1 MINQRPVNKRFKDL
15 TNDRQKTY
23 RLITARIRSLTR
35 VLKNR
40 NDRGK
45 FPARGITRLGNTF
58 DIILVKTGESSGEHF
73 RRTITGIPSG
83 PVAFDGSSPAIT
95 AATFLVVIS
104 KLSRCMLVICGKSG
118 RGCPESSRVELVLNS
133 FANSSAL
140 SLEDVRTLGP

>member
-23 RLITARIRSLTR
+23 RSIIAGVRSLTR

-58 DIILVKTGESSGEHF
+58 DI
-73 RRTITGIPSG
+73 
-83 PVAFDGSSPAIT
+83 
-95 AATFLVVIS
+95 
-104 KLSRCMLVICGKSG
+104 
-118 RGCPESSRVELVLNS
+118 
-133 FANSSAL
+133 
-140 SLEDVRTLGP
+140 